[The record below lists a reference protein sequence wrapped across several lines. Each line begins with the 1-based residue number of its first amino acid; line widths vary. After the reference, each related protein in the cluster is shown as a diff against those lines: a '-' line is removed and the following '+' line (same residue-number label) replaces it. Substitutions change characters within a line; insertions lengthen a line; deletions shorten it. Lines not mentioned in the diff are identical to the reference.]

1 MVTILLQKIL
11 DLLEAHFPGVIT
23 LLSKLNLIEE
33 DTEEMRANVDSM
45 KTTLEDVDTQATAAA
60 GSLNQINTT
69 ATSINGNVAA
79 IKNNSEAIK
88 NNVMSMSTN
97 VGNISAYSE
106 ATANNTLDIDE
117 KITSIA
123 SDTTQIRTNSNS
135 IALNVG
141 KIVED
146 MEYYFLNNIVTEEV
160 EGDICN
166 FDTDLEDYLPECK
179 VNIPADQTGISGFTI
194 TKTGK
199 NICPLLTGT
208 NTNGLTTTVSA
219 DNTIHV
225 VGTATGNGGYIT
237 TSVNFP
243 FTIKNGTQITMS
255 ITNTINA
262 NLRLIL
268 NNGTID
274 IPSGTTYSR
283 TTVSNDILSGR
294 LYLFTTANQSYD
306 ITFKFQIEIGA
317 SATNYEAYKNMS
329 YPVSF
334 GSTITDG
341 AEVDLLEGIAKI
353 NTSPVTYLSFQPIA
367 IRTYKGVNNICAD
380 VGKTALTYRE
390 TLKHYLDKR
399 S

>member
-45 KTTLEDVDTQATAAA
+45 KTTLEDVDEQTTAAA

-69 ATSINGNVAA
+69 ATSINGNVAV

-146 MEYYFLNNIVTEEV
+146 LEYYFLNNFVTEEV
-160 EGDICN
+160 IDALCN
-166 FDTDLEDYLPECK
+166 FDTDLEDYLQACK
-179 VNIPADQTGISGFTI
+179 VNIPADQTGFSGITI
-194 TKTGK
+194 TKNGK
-199 NICPLLTGT
+199 NLLDK
-208 NTNGLTTTVSA
+208 NN
-219 DNTIHV
+219 V
-225 VGTATGNGGYIT
+225 VTGYIT
-237 TSVNFP
+237 STGFSSGNTNARTFYCKIKPNTTYTVSHTLTARFIIATAVNQPLNGELFTNRQTNNNAEVLTITSGASDNYLWVFCYL
-243 FTIKNGTQITMS
+243 NGTDTKTYDEIANS
-255 ITNTINA
+255 IMA
-262 NLRLIL
+262 EVGLL
-268 NNGTID
+268 N
-274 IPSGTTYSR
+274 TTY
-283 TTVSNDILSGR
+283 
-294 LYLFTTANQSYD
+294 
-306 ITFKFQIEIGA
+306 EP
-317 SATNYEAYKNMS
+317 YKAMT

-334 GSTITDG
+334 GTTITDG
-341 AEVDLLEGIAKI
+341 AEINLLDGIIKVN
-353 NTSPVTYLSFQPIA
+353 NTPVSYLSITPIA
-367 IRTYKGVNNICAD
+367 VRTYK
-380 VGKTALTYRE
+380 
-390 TLKHYLDKR
+390 
-399 S
+399 

>member
-1 MVTILLQKIL
+1 MITILLQKIL
-11 DLLEAHFPGVIT
+11 DLLEAHFPEVIT

-45 KTTLEDVDTQATAAA
+45 KTTLEDVDAQATAAA

-146 MEYYFLNNIVTEEV
+146 LEYYFITNIVSEEV
-160 EGDICN
+160 EDAICN
-166 FDTDLEDYLPECK
+166 FDTDLEDYLQECK
-179 VNIPADQTGISGFTI
+179 VNIPADQTGFSGITI
-194 TKTGK
+194 TKNGK
-199 NICPLLTGT
+199 NLIDISKYYQQTVNQLVIGQTT
-208 NTNGLTTTVSA
+208 NSNTYNTFIKKGNYILSCSINKTVYVYLKHS
-219 DNTIHV
+219 
-225 VGTATGNGGYIT
+225 
-237 TSVNFP
+237 
-243 FTIKNGTQITMS
+243 NGTLENLGATLNSLSFSILYDDNVCIYLYTTQGIS
-255 ITNTINA
+255 IT
-262 NLRLIL
+262 
-268 NNGTID
+268 D
-274 IPSGTTYSR
+274 
-283 TTVSNDILSGR
+283 VSWL
-294 LYLFTTANQSYD
+294 
-306 ITFKFQIEIGA
+306 QIECDVTA
-317 SATNYEAYKNMS
+317 SAYEPYKAMN

-353 NTSPVTYLSFQPIA
+353 NSSPVSYLSFQPIA
-367 IRTYKGVNNICAD
+367 IRTYKGVNNIYAD
-380 VGKTALTYRE
+380 VGETALTYRE

>member
-1 MVTILLQKIL
+1 MITVLLQKIL

-45 KTTLEDVDTQATAAA
+45 KTTLEDVDAQATAAA

-69 ATSINGNVAA
+69 ATSINGNVAV

-146 MEYYFLNNIVTEEV
+146 MEYYFLNNFVTEDV
-160 EGDICN
+160 NGIICN
-166 FDTDLEDYLPECK
+166 FNTDLDDYLQLCR
-179 VNIPADQTGISGFTI
+179 VNIPADLSGFSGI
-194 TKTGK
+194 TLTKCGK
-199 NICPLLTGT
+199 NLFNLNNYLNLRTNYDYLESSYYCKAIKLKPNTTYTVSQNSGIADTAVILINKTTQVNSSGFFDLRKTNDVKTYTTDNTGNLYIGIISTGT
-208 NTNGLTTTVSA
+208 DAQVNSRL
-219 DNTIHV
+219 
-225 VGTATGNGGYIT
+225 
-237 TSVNFP
+237 SVC
-243 FTIKNGTQITMS
+243 
-255 ITNTINA
+255 
-262 NLRLIL
+262 NL
-268 NNGTID
+268 
-274 IPSGTTYSR
+274 
-283 TTVSNDILSGR
+283 
-294 LYLFTTANQSYD
+294 
-306 ITFKFQIEIGA
+306 QIEE
-317 SATNYEAYKNMS
+317 SNVETTYEAYKDIN

-341 AEVDLLEGIAKI
+341 AEIDLLEGIAKI

-367 IRTYKGVNNICAD
+367 IRTYKGVNNIYAD
-380 VGKTALTYRE
+380 VGETALTYRE